1 MQMHGDFS
9 FSGCRVLLDLPP
21 KEATLS
27 TTKKASSPK
36 SSTPA
41 RPAVFTLP
49 PLTSLLTRPL
59 GLEGWTQYEP
69 ILVAALTTQDPML
82 LIGPHGS
89 AKSFLLERLAQ
100 VLNLEFRFYNASL
113 INYDDLVGIPLP
125 TEDRKS
131 LRYIST
137 ASSIW
142 DAQIVFVDE
151 INRTKP
157 ELQNKLFPIIH
168 DRRVQGIPLEKLC
181 YRWAAMNPPPSPD
194 ELEDSLDVYFGTE
207 PLDPALADRF
217 NFIIEVPSW
226 QQLSDEE
233 KHTIL
238 RDQFSGQHPFS
249 IQPDALI
256 AAADVLNRKL
266 QANPPQAIED
276 YVIYLLSLLEGQKI
290 RCSARRATMLHRNIL
305 AVHAARMALY
315 QVAHPTLPV
324 QMIDWNTSALLTLQ
338 YSLPQVAQGKKIDPV
353 TLLTAHRQAWEVIQ
367 IDAENPWRE
376 LLQIADPLERC
387 ITAIR
392 MGDKISDDDLSQLI
406 LEGLS
411 TPMAEEYRLAYEL
424 VIYLAVKDSR
434 SLRATVYETMAQ
446 ELRDVLRPGQ
456 DEVKADDQKLR
467 MRARKARDLANELR
481 QSQEQPLRSAYMANL
496 LNALIM
502 KESFENASPRDVYAL
517 FRKLWAQLLPAAG

>member
-1 MQMHGDFS
+1 
-9 FSGCRVLLDLPP
+9 
-21 KEATLS
+21 LS
-27 TTKKASSPK
+27 TPAKSSTKKIK
-36 SSTPA
+36 SSTPTA
-41 RPAVFTLP
+41 AFSLP
-49 PLTSLLTRPL
+49 VLPSLLTRPL

-69 ILVAALTTQDPML
+69 ILVAALVTQDPML

-89 AKSFLLERLAQ
+89 AKNFLLERLAQ
-100 VLNLEFRFYNASL
+100 VLNREYRFYNASL

-168 DRRVQGIPLEKLC
+168 EKRVQGIPLEKLC
-181 YRWAAMNPPPSPD
+181 YRWAAMNPPPMPD
-194 ELEDSLDVYFGTE
+194 ELEDNLDVYFGTE

-226 QQLSDEE
+226 QQLSNEE
-233 KHTIL
+233 KHAIL
-238 RDQFSGQHPFS
+238 RDQFSGQHPFLV
-249 IQPDALI
+249 QPDVLMATAAGLI
-256 AAADVLNRKL
+256 QQL
-266 QANPPQAIED
+266 QANPPKAIEE

-305 AVHAARMALY
+305 AVHASRMALY
-315 QVAHPTLPV
+315 QVAFPQLPV
-324 QMIDWNTSALLTLQ
+324 QVIDWNTSALLALQ
-338 YSLPQVAQGKKIDPV
+338 YSLPQVAQGRKLDPV
-353 TLLTAHRQAWEVIQ
+353 TLLTAHRQAWEVIL

-376 LLQIADPLERC
+376 LLQIANPLERC
-387 ITAIR
+387 VAAIQ
-392 MGDKISDDDLSQLI
+392 MGEKINDDDLSQLI

-411 TPMAEEYRLAYEL
+411 TPLEKEYRLAYEL
-424 VIYLAVKDSR
+424 VIYLAVKDTR

-456 DEVKADDQKLR
+456 AEVMADDQKVR
-467 MRARKARDLANELR
+467 MWARKARDLASELR

-496 LNALIM
+496 LNTLIM
-502 KESFENASPRDVYAL
+502 RESFENASPRDVYAL
-517 FRKLWAQLLPAAG
+517 FRNLWAQLLPAAA